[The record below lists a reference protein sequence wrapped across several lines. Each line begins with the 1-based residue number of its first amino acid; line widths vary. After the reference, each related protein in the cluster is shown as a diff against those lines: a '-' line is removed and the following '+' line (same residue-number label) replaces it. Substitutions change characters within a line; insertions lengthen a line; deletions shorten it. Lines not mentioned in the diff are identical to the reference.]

1 MARKKHFTY
10 VLRANPG
17 HVYQIS
23 VFKLLLYIP
32 QKVFV
37 SKVLIEITIMRK

>member
-1 MARKKHFTY
+1 MARKKHFSY

-17 HVYQIS
+17 HIYQIS
-23 VFKLLLYIP
+23 AFKLLLYIL

-37 SKVLIEITIMRK
+37 SKVLIEIAIMRK